1 MLGELAALGTAI
13 AWTVSAVLYRRA
25 LADTKPLQANIV
37 RLSCTSLLLV
47 AFVVAIGKSTVFTS
61 LPLYAVA
68 LSSLSGLIGL
78 GLGDTL
84 YMVSLKQI
92 GVSRAVPISC
102 TYPLFSLLFALLIQ
116 PRTVGLGVTIAA
128 VAIVFGIWLLAKE
141 EEPDKSVEQK
151 GLRIRGALFALGAA
165 IVWALSITMIN
176 AAVTLHETSTLDSAL
191 VLNTIRVVSVAVF
204 LLASTPLTDRRF
216 TFAKVQRKS
225 LVLLVLGGLVA
236 LGLGWFLL
244 AYSFLFISEAQAV
257 PISST
262 TPLFAVVSGM
272 IFLRERIT
280 VRNVAGTL
288 VIVFGIFILFT
299 L

>member
-13 AWTVSAVLYRRA
+13 SWTVSAVLYRRA

-68 LSSLSGLIGL
+68 LSSLSGLVGL

-116 PRTVGLGVTIAA
+116 PKTVGLGVTIAA

-141 EEPDKSVEQK
+141 EESDKGVEQK
-151 GLRIRGALFALGAA
+151 GFRTKGALFALGAA
-165 IVWALSITMIN
+165 IVWAVSITMIN

-216 TFAKVQRKS
+216 TFTKVQRKS

>member
-13 AWTVSAVLYRRA
+13 SWTVSAVLYRRA

-68 LSSLSGLIGL
+68 LSSLSGLVGL

-116 PRTVGLGVTIAA
+116 PKTVGLGVTIAA

-141 EEPDKSVEQK
+141 EEPDKGIEQK
-151 GLRIRGALFALGAA
+151 GFRTKGALFALGAA
-165 IVWALSITMIN
+165 IVWAVSITMIN

-216 TFAKVQRKS
+216 TFTKVQRKS

>member
-13 AWTVSAVLYRRA
+13 TWTVSAVLYRRA

-47 AFVVAIGKSTVFTS
+47 AFVVVIGKSTVFTS

-116 PRTVGLGVTIAA
+116 PKTVGLGVTIAA
-128 VAIVFGIWLLAKE
+128 VAIIFGIWLLAKE
-141 EEPDKSVEQK
+141 EEPDKNAEQK

-165 IVWALSITMIN
+165 IVWAVSITMIN
-176 AAVTLHETSTLDSAL
+176 AAVTLPATSNLDSAL

-204 LLASTPLTDRRF
+204 LLASTPLTDRKF
-216 TFAKVQRKS
+216 TFTKVQRKS
-225 LVLLVLGGLVA
+225 LILLVLGGLVA

-280 VRNVAGTL
+280 IRNVAGTL
-288 VIVFGIFILFT
+288 AIVFGIFILFT

>member
-13 AWTVSAVLYRRA
+13 SWTVSAVLYRRA

-47 AFVVAIGKSTVFTS
+47 AFVVVIGKSTVFTS

-116 PRTVGLGVTIAA
+116 PKTVGLGVTIAA
-128 VAIVFGIWLLAKE
+128 IAIVFGIWLLAKE
-141 EEPDKSVEQK
+141 EEPDKGLEQK

-165 IVWALSITMIN
+165 IVWAVSITMIN
-176 AAVTLHETSTLDSAL
+176 AAVTLPATSNLDSAL

-204 LLASTPLTDRRF
+204 LLASTPLTDRKF
-216 TFAKVQRKS
+216 TFTKVQRKS
-225 LVLLVLGGLVA
+225 LILLVLGGLVA

-262 TPLFAVVSGM
+262 TPLFAVVLGM

-280 VRNVAGTL
+280 IRNVAGTL
-288 VIVFGIFILFT
+288 AIVFGIFILFT

>member
-13 AWTVSAVLYRRA
+13 TWTVSAVLYRRA

-280 VRNVAGTL
+280 IRNVAGTL
-288 VIVFGIFILFT
+288 AIVFGIFILFT